1 MKAGEYVYILLVAGG
16 IQVMPVR
23 SVGQC
28 VQLGVGVGRDC
39 ARLGRPG
46 TVGGGPALSMIAN
59 VRCCRAIVRV
69 MSIWLWGSGA
79 GGVGVWVL
87 CVSKGESMTMV
98 AMR

>member
-39 ARLGRPG
+39 ARLGRG
-46 TVGGGPALSMIAN
+46 VAVRGGWWRTGVVDDRERAVLQGDCAGDIDM
-59 VRCCRAIVRV
+59 VVRKWCWRCCSRV
-69 MSIWLWGSGA
+69 VVCW
-79 GGVGVWVL
+79 
-87 CVSKGESMTMV
+87 
-98 AMR
+98 